1 MFFQRVVAS
10 MQTKLFSV
18 PYLISGISVLA
29 VIAVS
34 CKNSNTSLQED
45 EKLEMDGTEKAIH
58 QEFLMTRDPSLNIVP
73 TERLLTALNFMKTF
87 RTTQTNDLIWSE
99 RGPNNIGGR
108 CRAILIDKNDATGN
122 TVFAASVSGGL
133 FKTTNFTSS

>member
-18 PYLISGISVLA
+18 PRLISGLSVLA

-45 EKLEMDGTEKAIH
+45 EKLEMDGTEKAMH
-58 QEFLMTRDPSLNIVP
+58 QEFFMTRDPAFNIVP
-73 TERLLTALNFMKTF
+73 TERLLTAMKSYEYF
-87 RTTQTNDLIWSE
+87 SNDS
-99 RGPNNIGGR
+99 N
-108 CRAILIDKNDATGN
+108 
-122 TVFAASVSGGL
+122 
-133 FKTTNFTSS
+133 